1 MSILEHLLA
10 PDVRPFA
17 IAAVMIVFVG
27 GVEVISMLIGFS
39 ISESIGSAFNFDGHF
54 NGHNLDSPGDHG
66 LLNAI
71 SWINAGGVPLLI
83 FILLLLGMFS
93 IAGFLV
99 QDIARAL
106 GGPLPTIVAAPVAL
120 VVALPFVRASSRLVA
135 RIIPRDE
142 SYAVDLGD
150 LVGRVGEV
158 VIGPLDQ
165 GLPGRVRVK
174 DIHGNLHF
182 VAASAAPSSPPL
194 PQGASVLLV
203 DRDDT
208 RFVAVAVPDDL
219 KSPAKSP
226 ASSRSISQ
234 SH

>member
-1 MSILEHLLA
+1 MGILEHLLA

-17 IAAVMIVFVG
+17 IAAVMIILVG
-27 GVEVISMLIGFS
+27 GIETISMLIGFS
-39 ISESIGSAFNFDGHF
+39 ISESIGSTFNFDGHF
-54 NGHNLDSPGDHG
+54 NGHGDHG

-71 SWINAGGVPLLI
+71 SWVNAGGVPLLI
-83 FILLLLGMFS
+83 FVLLLLGMFS
-93 IAGFLV
+93 IAGFLI

-106 GGPLPTIVAAPVAL
+106 GGPLPTIVAAPAAL
-120 VVALPFVRASSRLVA
+120 VVALPFVRASSRFVA

-142 SYAVDLGD
+142 SYAVELAD

-174 DIHGNLHF
+174 DIHGNVHF
-182 VAASAAPSSPPL
+182 VAASAAPSSSPL

-208 RFVAVAVPDDL
+208 RFVAIAVPDDL
-219 KSPAKSP
+219 KSPGKSPAKSP
-226 ASSRSISQ
+226 VTSRSISQ

>member
-1 MSILEHLLA
+1 MGIFEHFLA

-17 IAAVMIVFVG
+17 IAAVMIVLVG
-27 GVEVISMLIGFS
+27 GVETISMLIGFS
-39 ISESIGSAFNFDGHF
+39 ISESVGSAFNFDGHDL
-54 NGHNLDSPGDHG
+54 NGNADHG
-66 LLNAI
+66 LINAI
-71 SWINAGGVPLLI
+71 SWINVGGVPLLI
-83 FILLLLGMFS
+83 LILLVLGLFS
-93 IAGFLV
+93 IAGFLI
-99 QDIARAL
+99 QDIARAVN
-106 GGPLPTIVAAPVAL
+106 GPLPTIVAAPVAL
-120 VVALPFVRASSRLVA
+120 VVALPFVRASSRFVA
-135 RIIPRDE
+135 KIIPRDE

-182 VAASAAPSSPPL
+182 VAASAAPSSLPL

-203 DRDDT
+203 VRDGT
-208 RFVAVAVPDDL
+208 RFIAVAVPDDL
-219 KSPAKSP
+219 RSSSPATSCT
-226 ASSRSISQ
+226 ISQ

>member
-27 GVEVISMLIGFS
+27 GIETISMLIGFS
-39 ISESIGSAFNFDGHF
+39 ISESIGSTFNFDGHF
-54 NGHNLDSPGDHG
+54 NGHGDHG

-71 SWINAGGVPLLI
+71 SWVNAGGVPLLI
-83 FILLLLGMFS
+83 FVLLLLGMFS
-93 IAGFLV
+93 IAGFLI

-106 GGPLPTIVAAPVAL
+106 GGPLPTLIAAPAAL

-174 DIHGNLHF
+174 DIHGNVHF
-182 VAASAAPSSPPL
+182 VAATAAPTSPPL

-226 ASSRSISQ
+226 ATSRSISQ

>member
-1 MSILEHLLA
+1 MGILEHLLA

-54 NGHNLDSPGDHG
+54 NGHGDHG

-83 FILLLLGMFS
+83 FVLLVLGMFS
-93 IAGFLV
+93 IAGFLI

-106 GGPLPTIVAAPVAL
+106 GGPLPTIVAAPAAL

-135 RIIPRDE
+135 KIIPRDE

-174 DIHGNLHF
+174 DIYGNLHF
-182 VAASAAPSSPPL
+182 VAASAAPASPPL

>member
-1 MSILEHLLA
+1 MGILEHLLA

-17 IAAVMIVFVG
+17 IAAAMIILVG
-27 GVEVISMLIGFS
+27 GVEAISMMIGFS
-39 ISESIGSAFNFDGHF
+39 ISESIGSAFNFDGHNL
-54 NGHNLDSPGDHG
+54 NGHGDHG

-71 SWINAGGVPLLI
+71 SWVNVGGVPLLI
-83 FILLLLGMFS
+83 LILLLLGMFS
-93 IAGFLV
+93 IAGFLI

-106 GGPLPTIVAAPVAL
+106 GGPLPTIVAAPAAF
-120 VVALPFVRASSRLVA
+120 VVALPVVRASSRLVA

-142 SYAVDLGD
+142 SYAVGLAD

-182 VAASAAPSSPPL
+182 VAACAAPTSVPL

-203 DRDDT
+203 DRTGT
-208 RFVAVAVPDDL
+208 RFVAIAAPDDL
-219 KSPAKSP
+219 KSPANSP
-226 ASSRSISQ
+226 ATSNHISQ

>member
-27 GVEVISMLIGFS
+27 GIEVISMLIGFS
-39 ISESIGSAFNFDGHF
+39 ISESIGSAFNFHGDF
-54 NGHNLDSPGDHG
+54 NAHGDHG

-71 SWINAGGVPLLI
+71 SWVNAGGVPLLI
-83 FILLLLGMFS
+83 FVLLVLGMFS
-93 IAGFLV
+93 IAGFLI
-99 QDIARAL
+99 QDIARAISA
-106 GGPLPTIVAAPVAL
+106 PLPTIIAAPAAL
-120 VVALPFVRASSRLVA
+120 VVALPVVRASSRLVA

-174 DIHGNLHF
+174 DIHGNVHF
-182 VAASAAPSSPPL
+182 VAASAAPSSLPL

-219 KSPAKSP
+219 KSPAKSAATSP
-226 ASSRSISQ
+226 SISQ

>member
-1 MSILEHLLA
+1 MGILEHLLA

-17 IAAVMIVFVG
+17 IAAVMIVLVG
-27 GVEVISMLIGFS
+27 GIETISMLIGFS
-39 ISESIGSAFNFDGHF
+39 ISESIGSAFNFDGH
-54 NGHNLDSPGDHG
+54 GEHG
-66 LLNAI
+66 LFNAI
-71 SWINAGGVPLLI
+71 SWVNVGGVPLLI
-83 FILLLLGMFS
+83 FILLVLGMFS
-93 IAGFLV
+93 IAGFLI

-106 GGPLPTIVAAPVAL
+106 GGPLPTIVAAPIAL
-120 VVALPFVRASSRLVA
+120 VVALPFVRASSRFVA

-158 VIGPLDQ
+158 MIGPLDQ

-174 DIHGNLHF
+174 DIHGNVHF
-182 VAASAAPSSPPL
+182 VAASAAPSSLPL

-203 DRDDT
+203 DRDGT
-208 RFVAVAVPDDL
+208 HFVAVAIPDEL

-226 ASSRSISQ
+226 TTSPSISQ